1 MYIKPYIHD
10 TEKKPVN
17 VFDTDFSYNKRIE
30 REYYSRLN
38 QVNNQ
43 IDEIL
48 WGYDANDPMSSI
60 DVTQALE
67 DYSNS
72 LLDWATDLVGGVV
85 YNLNIDDERAWRSHS
100 AAISKHLK
108 WEVQHVPLEPIM
120 ADYIN
125 ENVKLIKSLPLTAAQ
140 KVQQM
145 VLKNLYTGEY
155 RADELSEKIRGLG
168 SITKSRAKLI
178 ARTEIAK
185 MSTGLTKAR
194 SEFLNIPWYIWKTS
208 GDIRV
213 RSSHQ
218 KMNKVLVRWSDPASP
233 EELDKQKRTY
243 GHYHPGQIFN
253 CRCFAQPVIRIE
265 DITFPTKVYYNGQI
279 QTMTREKFVELAG
292 NQMPIAA

>member
-1 MYIKPYIHD
+1 MYIKPYTPD
-10 TEKKPVN
+10 TEKKSVN
-17 VFDTDFSYNKRIE
+17 VFDADFSYNRRIE

-38 QVNNQ
+38 EVNNR

-48 WGYDANDPMSSI
+48 WEYDANDPMSSI

-67 DYSNS
+67 EYSNK
-72 LLDWATDLVGGVV
+72 LLDWATDLVGGVI
-85 YNLNIDDERAWRSHS
+85 YNLNEDDERTWRAHS
-100 AAISKHLK
+100 AQMSRYLK
-108 WEVQHVPLEPIM
+108 RELTRVPLEPVM
-120 ADYIN
+120 KDYMN
-125 ENVKLIKSLPLTAAQ
+125 ENVQLIKSLPLTAAQ

-155 RADELSEKIRGLG
+155 RAEELSEKIRGLG

-213 RSSHQ
+213 RSSHEI
-218 KMNKVLVRWSDPASP
+218 MNNVLVRWSDPASP
-233 EELDKQKRTY
+233 EELDKQKKTY

-253 CRCFAQPVIRIE
+253 CRCFSQPVLRME
-265 DITFPTKVYYNGQI
+265 DITFPAKVYYNGKI
-279 QTMTREKFVELAG
+279 QTMTREKFSELAG
-292 NQMPIAA
+292 NQMPLAA